1 MDLVAERPNS
11 ETPNFERSFPQMSK
25 LRFTIQ
31 TLAFVALTL
40 AFTSFAQAQATRTWV
55 SGVGDD
61 VNPCSRTAPC
71 KTFAGAI
78 SKTFIHGE
86 IDALDPAGYGTL
98 NITKSIT
105 VDGGTGQGW
114 ASVLASG
121 TTGFIINIATNVN
134 DPFREVILR
143 NISINGSGAS
153 GAVGTRTGVHGINFI
168 QGTHLSVENCQIFGF
183 TQHGIRVALTTNGS
197 IKVVNS
203 LIEENT
209 LDGINMST
217 TSGQVLATI
226 DHTEIM
232 NCGSDA
238 IEAAGFGRANV
249 SNSVLTHITDSG
261 IKTSGNDNIVNA
273 DDLFITFCGTGL
285 KSNNAGTPSHI
296 RVSDTMIA
304 QNSTGVS
311 VALGGTIDSFQGN
324 SLTGLNGV
332 DGSFSTTQAKQ

>member
-1 MDLVAERPNS
+1 
-11 ETPNFERSFPQMSK
+11 MSK

-31 TLAFVALTL
+31 TLAFVAFTL
-40 AFTSFAQAQATRTWV
+40 AFTSLAQAQATRTWV

-98 NITKSIT
+98 TITKSIT
-105 VDGGTGQGW
+105 VDGGTGSGW

-121 TTGFIINIATNVN
+121 TNGFNINIAVNAN

-153 GAVGTRTGVHGINFI
+153 GTIGTRTGVQGINYT
-168 QGTHLSVENCQIFGF
+168 QAVHVSVEHCQIFGF
-183 TQHGIRVALTTNGS
+183 SSNGILVNLTTNGALRVVDS
-197 IKVVNS
+197 I
-203 LIEENT
+203 IEECT
-209 LDGINMST
+209 ADGIHMST
-217 TSGQVLATI
+217 TSGQVTATI
-226 DHTEIM
+226 DHTDVM
-232 NCGSDA
+232 NCGGDA
-238 IEAAGFGRANV
+238 IEAAGLVRANV
-249 SNSVLTHITDSG
+249 SNGVLSHITDSG
-261 IKTSGNDNIVNA
+261 IKTSGNDDIVNA

-285 KSNNAGTPSHI
+285 KSNNGGTPSHI

-311 VALGGTIDSFQGN
+311 TALGGTIDSFQGN

-332 DGSFSTTQAKQ
+332 DGAFSSTQNKQ